1 MVLPQL
7 RSRYSTE
14 QNRSLWKDETL
25 VEFNRA
31 VLHSFDDASVR
42 IVDHNTATEQFAQ
55 FERNETT
62 ANQRMTGDR
71 C

>member
-1 MVLPQL
+1 M
-7 RSRYSTE
+7 
-14 QNRSLWKDETL
+14 
-25 VEFNRA
+25 
-31 VLHSFDDASVR
+31 LHSFDDASVR